1 MQNAAIYLQYAIF
14 ELHSPTSFSTQSKN
28 SNLLLENLLKIPSRP
43 RNKPFYIL
51 LLAFIQFKGLRCIG
65 CRNFSDIFTGRI
77 TQPFSLHRWQQ
88 RLSKTEQ
95 FDGAIVMAQLAERLL
110 RKQRSLVRI
119 QSSTKFYNK
128 QLLTVEKMNIKKNE
142 AGKDGTFCK
151 FLCCGGI
158 T

>member
-1 MQNAAIYLQYAIF
+1 MLVPNCREVALKRVSCIF
-14 ELHSPTSFSTQSKN
+14 PVVQ
-28 SNLLLENLLKIPSRP
+28 
-43 RNKPFYIL
+43 
-51 LLAFIQFKGLRCIG
+51 C
-65 CRNFSDIFTGRI
+65 
-77 TQPFSLHRWQQ
+77 SL
-88 RLSKTEQ
+88 
-95 FDGAIVMAQLAERLL
+95 DGAIVMAQLAERLL

-158 T
+158 TQSGMQLRENGRCFHKCKQLHPKQKHFKTITLFEGQILIFSMYQDIIQSKRRSV